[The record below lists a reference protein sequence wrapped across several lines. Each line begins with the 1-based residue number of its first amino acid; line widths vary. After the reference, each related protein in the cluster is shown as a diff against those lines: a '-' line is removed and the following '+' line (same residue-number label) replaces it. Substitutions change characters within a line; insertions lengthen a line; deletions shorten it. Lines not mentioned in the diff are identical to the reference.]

1 MHHGKY
7 KSGTYKAKMEK
18 NNIFWQEVLNLIQCR
33 YVSFLY
39 SYNMNYI

>member
-18 NNIFWQEVLNLIQCR
+18 NNN
-33 YVSFLY
+33 FLAGSVKPY
-39 SYNMNYI
+39 TV